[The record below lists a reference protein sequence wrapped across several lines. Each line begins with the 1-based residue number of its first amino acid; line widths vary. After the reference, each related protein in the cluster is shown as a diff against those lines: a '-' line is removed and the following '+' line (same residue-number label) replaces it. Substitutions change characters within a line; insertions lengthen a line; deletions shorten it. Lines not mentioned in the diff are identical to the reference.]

1 MNRQI
6 FLSALLVVLIV
17 SSPGHTYSQTD
28 RVGQAPT
35 GKEPPSQPHA
45 LAKLQSFRVR
55 VHNDSRVPEERI
67 RAAEK
72 VAARVLQKAGIEAQ
86 WSDCTV
92 VGGVARSDSAL
103 CAERLRSQDL
113 VVYFVDRL
121 EAHFSWA
128 DRPALGY
135 SIIPHTHEVATTAF
149 VSYTQIQQLSVYTSA
164 GVEDL
169 LGLAVAHEIGH
180 LLFGTNEH
188 ANYGLMRAQ
197 WRLRDLEAKA
207 WSEFEFT
214 KDQVKRLRAAILVRM
229 TSEEQAYTHNSL

>member
-1 MNRQI
+1 
-6 FLSALLVVLIV
+6 
-17 SSPGHTYSQTD
+17 
-28 RVGQAPT
+28 
-35 GKEPPSQPHA
+35 
-45 LAKLQSFRVR
+45 
-55 VHNDSRVPEERI
+55 VPEERI

-135 SIIPHTHEVATTAF
+135 SIIPHTHEFAATAF

-169 LGLAVAHEIGH
+169 LGLAIAHEIGH
-180 LLFGTNEH
+180 LLLGTNEH

-229 TSEEQAYTHNSL
+229 TSEEQANAHNNL